1 MLCTNVICNGSFPA
15 RTFSIYFSFSLYSAN
30 IAGPNFALIVV
41 CVCVGWREREKKT
54 FYVRFQ
60 LRALID
66 KLYGPTCLAKGI
78 TLNAF
83 QVFPLMRTESRLPYI
98 HCNVCF
104 FCFFLYVFVI
114 YSNVYD
120 HFFWF
125 GILGRRVRAGYW
137 ELTTPNHCRFAM
149 TPQLLTDSFSC
160 VDIKF
165 TLDQSA
171 VSFFMIITILL
182 SVINRGRCTRARVT
196 TPTYSKA
203 ALKSIRLLFPSKKMQ
218 RCSTESK

>member
-104 FCFFLYVFVI
+104 FFFFTFLLFTRMFTTISFGLVWYF
-114 YSNVYD
+114 YNVE
-120 HFFWF
+120 F
-125 GILGRRVRAGYW
+125 G
-137 ELTTPNHCRFAM
+137 
-149 TPQLLTDSFSC
+149 
-160 VDIKF
+160 
-165 TLDQSA
+165 LDFGNWRHPIIA
-171 VSFFMIITILL
+171 VSRWLRSF
-182 SVINRGRCTRARVT
+182 
-196 TPTYSKA
+196 
-203 ALKSIRLLFPSKKMQ
+203 
-218 RCSTESK
+218 

>member
-1 MLCTNVICNGSFPA
+1 MLCANVICNGSFPA
-15 RTFSIYFSFSLYSAN
+15 RTFSFSLDSAD

-41 CVCVGWREREKKT
+41 CVWVEERGKKT

-104 FCFFLYVFVI
+104 FFFFFTFLLFTRMLSTISFGLVFWDVE
-114 YSNVYD
+114 
-120 HFFWF
+120 F
-125 GILGRRVRAGYW
+125 GL
-137 ELTTPNHCRFAM
+137 
-149 TPQLLTDSFSC
+149 
-160 VDIKF
+160 DIGNWRHPII
-165 TLDQSA
+165 A
-171 VSFFMIITILL
+171 VSRWLRSF
-182 SVINRGRCTRARVT
+182 
-196 TPTYSKA
+196 
-203 ALKSIRLLFPSKKMQ
+203 
-218 RCSTESK
+218 